1 MSLTGFY
8 QIRGILY
15 GFQSANVWKMGLLED
30 KIKTKIEDGYR
41 SEMAYIVPTK
51 YSLPFHIYSSKIF
64 VKPGPTCISNSS
76 FYIFVLQATNHG

>member
-1 MSLTGFY
+1 
-8 QIRGILY
+8 
-15 GFQSANVWKMGLLED
+15 MGLLED
-30 KIKTKIEDGYR
+30 KIKTKIGKRDGYR

-51 YSLPFHIYSSKIF
+51 YSLFFYIYSSKIS